1 MMRRLAAAVGRWLL
15 ADRGRMLTGST
26 LALFVL
32 VLLTATL
39 RSTGITDDDD
49 FYAPAGIAYAGHT
62 GRLLTFDAGAW
73 KQPEID
79 RVFEQNREH
88 PPFAKWVMGVCYY
101 LFHRW
106 SGLLPALDAA
116 RMGVVLLAT
125 ALAFFLAL
133 FAHAWRGPLAAV
145 VAVVALFS
153 MPRFFFHSHV
163 ATLDVPVACL
173 YFATAYAFWQSRR
186 SALWAVMAGVV
197 FGLALLT
204 KLNAPFALVPIVV
217 YLLLE
222 RWRGFG
228 RPEPGHFKLPAVPLG
243 LISMLLIG
251 PLLFFALWP
260 RLWFDTFKRLGEYIG
275 YHLNH
280 YPIYFYYLGRLYDQ
294 PFAPW
299 HAPFAMAFVTTPLI
313 LVAAA
318 VIGLLGLRGF
328 AAFWGVRSSDGEES
342 EEGARA
348 VYVLLHALATI
359 ATVAFLG
366 SPKYGG
372 VKLFLPFFPFVAL
385 LIAVG
390 VDTAVDAVLRLRP
403 GLARRRDWVQVAI
416 GSLVLVPAAAAA
428 LSSHP
433 FGLSYYG
440 AGIGGL
446 RGAAAIGFER
456 QYYDVADKELAA
468 WLNREAPPG
477 ATIHFEPNNK
487 EYLKTY
493 RWLAR
498 DGYLRPDL
506 KVVGDANAD
515 YLVLTHERRWS
526 TYPDLAARYSRKP
539 ALHEKRVD
547 GVPLYTVYR
556 GQP

>member
-1 MMRRLAAAVGRWLL
+1 MMCRLLDRCWRGLL
-15 ADRGRMLTGST
+15 ADRGRLLVAGS

-62 GRLLTFDAGAW
+62 GRVLTLDLRALTRAEVDRAFD
-73 KQPEID
+73 
-79 RVFEQNREH
+79 QNHEH
-88 PPFAKWVMGVCYY
+88 PPFAKWVMGVSYH
-101 LFHRW
+101 LFHQWTR
-106 SGLLPALDAA
+106 LLPALDAA

-125 ALAFFLAL
+125 LLAFMLAL

-173 YFATAYAFWQSRR
+173 YFATAYAYWRSRH
-186 SALWAVMAGVV
+186 SARWAAIAGIV

-204 KLNAPFALVPIVV
+204 KLNAPFALIPIVV
-217 YLLLE
+217 FALIE
-222 RWRGFG
+222 RWRGWA
-228 RPEPGHFKLPAVPLG
+228 RPEPGHFTLPAIPLG
-243 LISMLLIG
+243 LLSMLVVG
-251 PLLFFALWP
+251 PLLFIGLWP
-260 RLWFDTFKRLGEYIG
+260 RLWFDTIKRLGEYIG

-299 HAPFAMAFVTTPLI
+299 HAPFVMAFAVTPLI
-313 LVAAA
+313 LIAAA
-318 VIGLLGLRGF
+318 LAGLFGLRGLRTF
-328 AAFWGVRSSDGEES
+328 L
-342 EEGARA
+342 GARA
-348 VYVLLHALATI
+348 PLSAAAEEGGTALYVLLHAFATI

-372 VKLFLPFFPFVAL
+372 VKLFLPLFPFVAL

-390 VDTAVDAVLRLRP
+390 VDTAVEAVLRLLP
-403 GLARRRDWVQVAI
+403 GLARRRDWVQVAL
-416 GSLVLVPAAAAA
+416 GALVLAPAAAAT
-428 LSSHP
+428 LGSHP
-433 FGLSYYG
+433 FELSYYG

-446 RGAAAIGFER
+446 RGATAIGFER

-468 WLNREAPPG
+468 WLNQNAPPS
-477 ATIHFEPNNK
+477 ATVHFEPNNK
-487 EYLKTY
+487 EYVKTY

-498 DGYLRPDL
+498 DGYLRSDINVSGNP
-506 KVVGDANAD
+506 NAT
-515 YLVLTHERRWS
+515 YLVLSHERRWAS
-526 TYPDLAARYSRKP
+526 YPDLAARYARNP
-539 ALHEKRVD
+539 VVHEKRVD
-547 GVPLYTVYR
+547 GVPLYTVYA
-556 GQP
+556 GQ